1 MYLLCF
7 RDAREREVT
16 ERVHKHTRELREKR
30 QQAGLIPYPSAELL
44 EAENQLAKVR
54 IHLMYSIL

>member
-7 RDAREREVT
+7 RDARERKVT
-16 ERVHKHTRELREKR
+16 ECMHKHTLELQEKR

-54 IHLMYSIL
+54 KHLVYFIL